1 MKMKL
6 SKSGVKWIIH
16 FLHVL
21 QQLYTMT
28 TLKVGA
34 RSVPGVTAPDNVHVI
49 QPRYTLAS
57 GIHAQP
63 SVVTTYPTSSKVV
76 QCDAERANLQNPLM
90 VHQNPAGVTGAQSQL
105 LVHQYPAGTAGL
117 QISPAVV
124 QNLPRRTDPQTL
136 PQVSHNPPNF
146 IPGPMNT
153 SNQFQWNMSFGS
165 FSTFDPKKFINEEVR
180 TLGAI
185 QILIG
190 LTHIFAGINPLLY
203 QPIFLNGASAYLFW
217 GGLSYVVS
225 GSLSVQ
231 ASKDPSPCVVN
242 SSVGTNI
249 FSAICSLLGICILL
263 ADMIIAPTASMKVY
277 SGSVFPFALLEFCL
291 TCVTSH
297 FGCQANCR
305 NYFANMTIPT
315 IFSANPVNTTNGPYN
330 ATTGP
335 YNATTGPVNTTIN
348 PVNPTTGPVNTTT
361 SPVNTTTG
369 PVNTTTSPVNTTT
382 SPVNTTTG
390 SVSATSSPANI
401 PTGSAIPTYSYNAPL
416 GVSSVP

>member
-1 MKMKL
+1 
-6 SKSGVKWIIH
+6 
-16 FLHVL
+16 
-21 QQLYTMT
+21 MT
-28 TLKVGA
+28 TLEVGPS
-34 RSVPGVTAPDNVHVI
+34 SVPGVVAPDNVHVI

-76 QCDAERANLQNPLM
+76 QFDAERANLQNPLM
-90 VHQNPAGVTGAQSQL
+90 VYQNPAGVTGAQSQL

-117 QISPAVV
+117 QISPVVV
-124 QNLPRRTDPQTL
+124 QNLPRRTDPQTP

-203 QPIFLNGASAYLFW
+203 RPHFLNGASGYLFW
-217 GGLSYVVS
+217 GGLSYVIS
-225 GSLSVQ
+225 GSLSVH
-231 ASKDPSPCVVN
+231 ASKDSSPCVVN
-242 SSVGTNI
+242 SSIGTNI

-277 SGSVFPFALLEFCL
+277 SGSVFPFTLLEFCL

-335 YNATTGPVNTTIN
+335 
-348 PVNPTTGPVNTTT
+348 VNTTT

-369 PVNTTTSPVNTTT
+369 PVNTTTGTVNTT
-382 SPVNTTTG
+382 NG

-416 GVSSVP
+416 GVSSVS